1 MRQIINFIIKY
12 KHGLLFVFLQFIALF
27 FTVQNHSYHRSR
39 FINSANTITGGIYK
53 RSSSVN
59 EYMNLRTENKKLADE
74 NTRLK
79 NLLYLSPIYTDSLH
93 KIVVDFNL
101 YYQTY
106 KFVPAKTINNSYT
119 KRNNYLTL
127 NKGEN
132 DGIGPEMG
140 VANSRGIIGVT
151 KSVSKHYSTVI
162 SVLNENS
169 RIHAKFKNNNHF
181 GTLYWDG
188 EDYKIVQLHDIPR
201 QAKFK
206 LGDTIIT
213 GGKSTIFPEG
223 IPIGTIKDFSI
234 QNHTYDRIDVELF
247 NDMSAISNVNVISNL
262 NKLEI
267 QNLES
272 QNNE

>member
-1 MRQIINFIIKY
+1 MRQIVNFILRH
-12 KHGLLFVFLQFIALF
+12 KHTLLFLFLQFIALF

-39 FINSANTITGGIYK
+39 FINSANAITGGIYK

-59 EYMNLRTENKKLADE
+59 EYISLKSENKRLADE

-79 NLLYLSPIYTDSLH
+79 NMLYLSPIYTDSLH
-93 KIVVDFNL
+93 KIVVDFNR
-101 YYQTY
+101 YYQTF

-119 KRNNYLTL
+119 RRNNYITL
-127 NKGEN
+127 DRGEN
-132 DGIGPEMG
+132 DGIQPEMG
-140 VANSRGIIGVT
+140 VANSKGIIGVT
-151 KSVSKHYSTVI
+151 KSISNHYSTVI

-169 RIHAKFKNNNHF
+169 RIHAKFKNNHHF

-188 EDYKIVQLHDIPR
+188 VDYKVVQLHDIPR
-201 QAKFK
+201 QARFK
-206 LGDTIIT
+206 VGDTIIT

-223 IPIGTIKDFSI
+223 IPIGTIKDFTI
-234 QNHTYDRIDVELF
+234 ENHTYNKIDVELF
-247 NDMSAISNVNVISNL
+247 NDMSAISNVNIIGNL

-272 QNNE
+272 RNNE